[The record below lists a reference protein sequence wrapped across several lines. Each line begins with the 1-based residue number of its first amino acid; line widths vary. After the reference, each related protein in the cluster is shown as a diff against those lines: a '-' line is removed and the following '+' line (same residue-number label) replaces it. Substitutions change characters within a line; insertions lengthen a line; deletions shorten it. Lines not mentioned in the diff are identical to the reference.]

1 MRDFWTQE
9 ARNPAQSSGPV
20 RLEPLT
26 VDVLEPYL
34 LGLAD
39 PEIGR
44 LTGTR
49 ERFTRPQVEQWLR
62 TRAEQTDRVDWA
74 VHRATDGVFLGEAVL
89 NDVDRDNR
97 SASYRVWLLREHWG
111 QGHGT
116 EVTRLALAHAF
127 GVLDLHRVELAVFAF
142 NPRAQR
148 AYEKAGFVLEGRR
161 RQALRWDGAWHDDLV
176 MAALN
181 PAHLSAR

>member
-1 MRDFWTQE
+1 MRDYCTQE
-9 ARNPAQSSGPV
+9 GRFRSQSSGTL

-34 LGLAD
+34 VGLAD

-44 LTGTR
+44 LTGSHAT
-49 ERFTRPQVEQWLR
+49 FTRDVVEQWLR
-62 TRAEQTDRVDWA
+62 TRATQTHRVDWS
-74 VHRATDGVFLGEAVL
+74 VHRVSDGEFLGEAVL
-89 NDVDRDNR
+89 NEIDVDNR
-97 SASYRVWLLREHWG
+97 SAGYRVWLLPAHWG

-127 GVLDLHRVELAVFAF
+127 GPLDLHRVELSVFVF

-148 AYEKAGFVLEGRR
+148 AYEKVGFVVEGRR
-161 RQALRWDGAWHDDLV
+161 REALRWDGVWHDEIV

-181 PAHLSAR
+181 PAHPH